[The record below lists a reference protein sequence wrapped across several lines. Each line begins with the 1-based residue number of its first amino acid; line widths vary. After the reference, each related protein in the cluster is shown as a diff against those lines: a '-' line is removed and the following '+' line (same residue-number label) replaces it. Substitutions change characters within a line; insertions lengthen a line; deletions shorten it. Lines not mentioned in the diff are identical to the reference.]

1 MEKLKEL
8 EAKTEEELHN
18 ITILAYQVITK
29 SSLFILLDLLTD
41 NKMRPMSLVSSTE
54 YHQPFPSFERAR
66 CKREKLFQIF
76 TK

>member
-18 ITILAYQVITK
+18 MTILAYQVITK

-41 NKMRPMSLVSSTE
+41 NI
-54 YHQPFPSFERAR
+54 R
-66 CKREKLFQIF
+66 CDL
-76 TK
+76 